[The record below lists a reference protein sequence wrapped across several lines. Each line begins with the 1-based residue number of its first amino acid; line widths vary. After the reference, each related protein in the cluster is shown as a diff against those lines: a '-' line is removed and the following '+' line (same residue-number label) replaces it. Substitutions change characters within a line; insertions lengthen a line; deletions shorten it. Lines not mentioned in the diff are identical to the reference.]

1 MPSYSQTNSSN
12 KNKDTMVLIPV
23 SSLKKA
29 LIVLQ
34 EKNYCISQLEVARDT
49 IKTQQQLI
57 LNSDTIINNQAQV
70 IVLLK
75 ENNENLEK
83 VIKNKDVEISHYKQL
98 YKKEKRNK
106 WMFVGGGSAL
116 FILSIIFL

>member
-1 MPSYSQTNSSN
+1 
-12 KNKDTMVLIPV
+12 MVLIPV

-98 YKKEKRNK
+98 YNNVVGFSRNDYL
-106 WMFVGGGSAL
+106 VPSL
-116 FILSIIFL
+116 ESELTYN

>member
-1 MPSYSQTNSSN
+1 
-12 KNKDTMVLIPV
+12 MVLIPV